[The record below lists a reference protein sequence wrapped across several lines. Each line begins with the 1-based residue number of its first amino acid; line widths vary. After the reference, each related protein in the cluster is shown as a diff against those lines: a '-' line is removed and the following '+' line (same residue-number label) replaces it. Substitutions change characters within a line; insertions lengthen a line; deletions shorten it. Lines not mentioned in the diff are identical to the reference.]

1 MKKRQIIGYFV
12 VVGASTL
19 VGGWAC
25 ELPSIRW
32 YCDELICCDRLVPCC
47 GGGGGG
53 GAVLL
58 AWATDVGLGVSCAS
72 DVLVVGWETRLLLTD
87 DVSFGSAWI

>member
-1 MKKRQIIGYFV
+1 MMSSFV
-12 VVGASTL
+12 VT
-19 VGGWAC
+19 GWFLAVVVVV
-25 ELPSIRW
+25 
-32 YCDELICCDRLVPCC
+32 D
-47 GGGGGG
+47 GG

-58 AWATDVGLGVSCAS
+58 AWAKDVGFGVSCAS